1 MSGKCSHGFTT
12 ARARADWLNAKG
24 IAATKENASLVANPD
39 ESTPLFFWQLHSV
52 LGYQKI
58 EAIVSPA
65 SLLTQSSLL
74 PSPHSSSPSGHS
86 TVQYRGPWHSTPRVT
101 QGHPSHHGQG

>member
-65 SLLTQSSLL
+65 SLSPDSVLTPAL
-74 PSPHSSSPSGHS
+74 PSL
-86 TVQYRGPWHSTPRVT
+86 VQPLRPQLSCLGSWKPGTHL
-101 QGHPSHHGQG
+101 